1 MMFLFSSLQNI
12 CSLECIIAYIVCGW
26 VVTIPSSL
34 TIAFFATLSYMH
46 HFLNE
51 IHCLDQNWHLFLF
64 VSAHFKYPINNKLG
78 KNLIVELFWVIM
90 IYGRD
95 SIRCLVSTLLRNF
108 RYIFHFNFYITIV
121 LIFSPGSLKRSASCQ
136 HLATWSAKCFH
147 QSSPSSLLSSS
158 SL

>member
-64 VSAHFKYPINNKLG
+64 VSAHFNYPINNKLG
-78 KNLIVELFWVIM
+78 KTLIVELFWVIM

-121 LIFSPGSLKRSASCQ
+121 LIFSPKYISYVFTWIHFIYF
-136 HLATWSAKCFH
+136 HLDPWRDWHLVSI
-147 QSSPSSLLSSS
+147 
-158 SL
+158 